1 MADIDNFNLQRD
13 QLYKQ
18 VAEQLQHIIVE
29 EMQPGDRLPGERE
42 LALRLGISRTVVRE
56 ATRALAVRGLV
67 KIKPGC
73 GTFVRALTPKDV
85 AAPIELF
92 LKLQQT
98 PDSYQ
103 DLYEARCMIETEG
116 VILAAER
123 ATEQDLQVLEAT
135 LTQMASSQESPERY
149 TEHDLAFH
157 LALASATHN
166 QVFPLLLSPIT
177 NLLSEGMLL
186 SCHAPGAVAA
196 GVRYHRT
203 ILDAL
208 QAGDAEQ
215 ARLAMQEHIRVAQEM
230 VGSVRQELA
239 SSLDAQCEG
248 EP

>member
-1 MADIDNFNLQRD
+1 MADISPFNLQRD

-29 EMQPGDRLPGERE
+29 EMQPGDRLPSERE

-56 ATRALAVRGLV
+56 AIRALAVRGLV

-73 GTFVRALTPKDV
+73 GTFVRALTPRDA

-98 PDSYQ
+98 PDSFR

-116 VILAAER
+116 VTLAAKR
-123 ATEQDLQVLEAT
+123 ATEQDVVLLEAT
-135 LTQMASSQESPERY
+135 LTAMAASQDSPERY
-149 TEHDLAFH
+149 TGQDLAFH
-157 LALASATHN
+157 LALAAATHN
-166 QVFPLLLSPIT
+166 QIFPLLLGPIT
-177 NLLSEGMLL
+177 NLLSEAMLL
-186 SCHAPGAVAA
+186 SCHAAGAAEA
-196 GVRYHRT
+196 GVRYHRA

-208 QAGDAEQ
+208 RAGDAEQ
-215 ARLAMQEHIRVAQEM
+215 ARLAMQEHIHVAQEM
-230 VGSVRQELA
+230 VGAVRQELD
-239 SSLDAQCEG
+239 SSLDAHCEG